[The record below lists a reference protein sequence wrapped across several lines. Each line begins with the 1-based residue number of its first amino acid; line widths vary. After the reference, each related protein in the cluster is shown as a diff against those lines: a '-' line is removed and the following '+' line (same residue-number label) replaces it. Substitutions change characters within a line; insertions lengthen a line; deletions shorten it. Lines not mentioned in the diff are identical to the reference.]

1 MLQKN
6 IRDIFLTKK
15 KKEYTCIMMKGLEIC
30 IYEVY

>member
-6 IRDIFLTKK
+6 IRDIFLTKKK

-30 IYEVY
+30 IL